1 MCHPRYAGQSTL
13 HMHDPAVSG
22 EEPPSDSGLSRG
34 LSGKIAALSIPVAAV
49 RRALYF
55 FSPSFSASISAFI
68 CASSSSTPL
77 CGKMLR
83 FIFSSSSSTPPRSSA
98 LNCASREEPE
108 PIPEEEEDAASCL
121 DTSASASSL
130 STFSAILSNAAIEEP
145 SPMPES
151 MSFTLVA
158 ALAVRARAMIWSFL
172 ALASAIFASSSFMES
187 YSDVS
192 EPALPSTCPLKL
204 STSSSCCDRRP
215 SASLASSS
223 SPFSSASCA
232 RWYHLSAS
240 PCASLDCS
248 SARLDEA
255 DTSA

>member
-1 MCHPRYAGQSTL
+1 
-13 HMHDPAVSG
+13 
-22 EEPPSDSGLSRG
+22 
-34 LSGKIAALSIPVAAV
+34 
-49 RRALYF
+49 
-55 FSPSFSASISAFI
+55 
-68 CASSSSTPL
+68 
-77 CGKMLR
+77 MLR
-83 FIFSSSSSTPPRSSA
+83 FIFSSSSSTPPRSRA

-108 PIPEEEEDAASCL
+108 PMPEEEDAASCL

-130 STFSAILSNAAIEEP
+130 STFAAILSNAAIEEP

-172 ALASAIFASSSFMES
+172 ALASAIFASSSCEGWARQPRGGKTVLCSVFTAARECYEGLRVTVNPAECRGRQRSPCPLERRLGDKGAPPAPRPLSFMES

-192 EPALPSTCPLKL
+192 EPALPSTWPLKL